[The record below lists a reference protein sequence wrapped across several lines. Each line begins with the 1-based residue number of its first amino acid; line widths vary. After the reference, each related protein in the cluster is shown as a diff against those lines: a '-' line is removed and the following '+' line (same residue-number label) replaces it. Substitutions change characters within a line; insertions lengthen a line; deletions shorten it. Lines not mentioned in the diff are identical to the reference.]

1 MVNAIIGDPKR
12 GIRAYGYMVPTQA
25 SIPKQRTRQAHETLT
40 PAMLALLAVTAAA
53 LTFIYR
59 SVLPYYLDYSSNG
72 FGTYWPHRF
81 GLMLHI
87 TAGSTAL
94 LIGPFQL
101 WSGLRNRFR
110 RAHRWTGRV
119 YMTAMALSV
128 SAAIALALT
137 PSYGWIYGLGLG
149 LLAFAWTATCSVA
162 FYAIRRGNIALHR
175 RWMIRAYVINFG
187 FVFYRVTELGLV
199 ALGIGSETERNIVEA
214 WSCWSVPLVLILIV
228 EGLVDAWKERKD
240 ALVHVGSTGN

>member
-1 MVNAIIGDPKR
+1 
-12 GIRAYGYMVPTQA
+12 
-25 SIPKQRTRQAHETLT
+25 
-40 PAMLALLAVTAAA
+40 
-53 LTFIYR
+53 
-59 SVLPYYLDYSSNG
+59 
-72 FGTYWPHRF
+72 
-81 GLMLHI
+81 
-87 TAGSTAL
+87 
-94 LIGPFQL
+94 
-101 WSGLRNRFR
+101 
-110 RAHRWTGRV
+110 
-119 YMTAMALSV
+119 MTAMALSV

-199 ALGIGSETERNIVEA
+199 ALGIGSETERNVVEA

-228 EGLVDAWKERKD
+228 EGLVDA
-240 ALVHVGSTGN
+240 